1 MTILHPMKSAQ
12 GTCAAWGKLDR
23 DNPELRT
30 HPLIDHMF
38 DVAAC
43 FAALAKCAAIRRA
56 MESAAQRDLDD
67 ADIARLSVLAFLHD
81 IGKANS
87 GFQSRR
93 WLAPQKPPKNW
104 PTSPYGH
111 GPEGW
116 ALVTGSIGPIAE
128 EVLAGLPLDELA
140 SWGAEA
146 TDELLQASISHHG
159 RPMGDEP
166 SKQVAYIWQAV
177 RSVQG
182 AVLYDP
188 AVTIAE
194 MGNQLLRC
202 FPVAFAPC
210 QRPLPDAPAFVHLF
224 AGLVQLADWLGSDTR
239 PGFFEYSAAGEDRR
253 QTSQQR
259 AAHAVGAIGLA
270 VEPLRRALNKTAP
283 TFEAA
288 FNVPAPRPM
297 QTTVA
302 NTSLSPLV
310 ILEAETGS
318 GKTEAALWRFA
329 HLFQSGAVDS
339 LFFALPTRVAA
350 SQLYE
355 RIRQFVA
362 RLWPVDAPV
371 VVRALPGY
379 EAADGQA
386 KTCLPDFKVLWPDNP
401 VDGVAHQRWVA
412 ESPKRFLAA
421 TIAVGTIDQAL
432 LGVLQVRHAHLR
444 HALLSRSM
452 LVVDEVHASDAYMT
466 VLLEQ
471 LLKAHLHVGG
481 QALLLSA
488 TLGAAARTRYLNI
501 GHPQNPQPVPVL
513 SDASELAYP
522 AISHRTAAGV
532 QLEGVK
538 GNSQHKTVHW
548 QTLDAIDQPDR
559 IAALAIEAAAQGARV
574 LVVRN
579 TVPAAVATLLAV
591 EALHPAQQGDWL
603 FMVEGASTLHHSRFS
618 RQDRP
623 LLDKAVESQL
633 GKHREGVSG
642 RIIVGTQTLEQSLD
656 IDADLLITDLCPMD
670 VLLQR
675 VGRLHRHTRPEAE
688 RPDGFRV
695 ARAWVLTPP
704 GHDLTPMLKRSR
716 NGLGRM
722 RDGGGVYPDL
732 RILEAT
738 RQLID
743 AQASRSI
750 PAENRVLVE
759 HATHPEALQAIEA
772 SLGEEWQKVGQA
784 IEGDTGA
791 RRGLAHLHAIPY
803 DAPFSDTSFPDSD
816 QKIATRLGAADRLIE
831 FAPPLSGPFGLA
843 VSQIA
848 LRFHQVPAGLSLD
861 VQPSGITI
869 LPGSAGFEFAL
880 DTTRYRYSR
889 LGIEQLKADDLLHAT
904 SGDLA

>member
-1 MTILHPMKSAQ
+1 MVSAK
-12 GTCAAWGKLDR
+12 TAYVAWGKLNRDR
-23 DNPELRT
+23 PVLRT

-43 FAALAKCAAIRRA
+43 FTALAKCAGIRRA
-56 MESAAQRDLDD
+56 MQSAAQRELDD
-67 ADIARLSVLAFLHD
+67 SDIARLSVLVFLHD

-93 WLAPQKPPKNW
+93 WLAPDAPPKNW

-116 ALVTGSIGPIAE
+116 ALVTGNVGPIAE
-128 EVLAGLPLDELA
+128 VVLAGLPLDELA

-146 TDELLQASISHHG
+146 ADALLHASISHHG
-159 RPMGDEP
+159 RPIGDEP

-177 RSVQG
+177 HSGQG
-182 AVLYDP
+182 DMLYDP

-194 MGNQLLRC
+194 MGNQLRRG

-210 QRPLPDAPAFVHLF
+210 QRPLPDSPAFVHLF

-239 PGFFEYSAAGEDRR
+239 SGFFEYCAASEDRS
-253 QTSQQR
+253 QTSRQR
-259 AAHAVGAIGLA
+259 AERAVGVIGLD
-270 VEPLRRALNKTAP
+270 VEPLRRALAATAP

-297 QTTVA
+297 QTAVA
-302 NTSLSPLV
+302 HPSLGPLV

-329 HLFQSGAVDS
+329 HLFQAGVVDS
-339 LFFALPTRVAA
+339 LYFALPTRVAA

-362 RLWPVDAPV
+362 RLWPIDAPV

-386 KTCLPDFKVLWPDNP
+386 KISLPDFKVLWPDKP
-401 VDGVAHQRWVA
+401 DDEVADQRWVA

-471 LLKAHLHVGG
+471 LLKAHLKTGG
-481 QALLLSA
+481 QAMLLSA

-501 GHPQNPQPVPVL
+501 GHPKNPQQVPPL
-513 SDASELAYP
+513 SDASQLAFP
-522 AISHRTAAGV
+522 AISHRTTAGV
-532 QLEGVK
+532 QFEGVK
-538 GNSQHKTVHW
+538 GNPQHKIVHW
-548 QTLDAIDQPDR
+548 NTLDAIDDPSR
-559 IAALAIEAAAQGARV
+559 IAALAIEAAARGARV

-591 EALHPAQQGDWL
+591 ETLHAAQQGAWL
-603 FMVEGASTLHHSRFS
+603 FMVEGISTLHHSRFS

-623 LLDKAVESQL
+623 LLDKAVEAQL
-633 GKHREGVSG
+633 GKHRAGVSG

-675 VGRLHRHTRPEAE
+675 VGRLHRHTRPETE

-695 ARAWVLTPP
+695 ARAWVLTPA
-704 GHDLTPMLKRSR
+704 GHDLTPMLKRAR

-743 AQASRSI
+743 AQTSRSI

-759 HATHPEALQAIEA
+759 HATHPEALQAIEV
-772 SLGEEWQKVGQA
+772 SLGEEWQKIGQA

-791 RRGLAHLHAIPY
+791 RRGLARLHAIPY

-831 FAPPLSGPFGLA
+831 IMPPQPGPFGQE
-843 VSQIA
+843 VNQIA

-861 VQPSGITI
+861 AQPSDVTA
-869 LPGSAGFEFAL
+869 LPGRTGFEFAL
-880 DTTRYRYSR
+880 DTARYRYSR
-889 LGIEQLKADDLLHAT
+889 FGLERLKADDLPLAT
-904 SGDLA
+904 SGDPA